1 MSDFNELINSTK
13 PTLVDFY
20 ADWCSPCKM
29 MSPIIDETKK
39 DLGGNATILKV
50 NIDNNASVANK
61 YGIRSIPTLVL
72 FKEGEIVWRQS
83 GVPSK
88 SLIVESVKKYIS
100 THFTNENIIKIGKSD
115 ENTKLIPN
123 VKDNEKIALYLVS
136 GSPHTE
142 IQERRPGNVSL

>member
-1 MSDFNELINSTK
+1 MGNFNELINSTK

-20 ADWCSPCKM
+20 ADWCGPCKM

-39 DLGGNATILKV
+39 DLGSGATILK
-50 NIDNNASVANK
+50 IDIDKNTDVARK

-88 SLIVESVKKYIS
+88 SLIVESVKKFI
-100 THFTNENIIKIGKSD
+100 
-115 ENTKLIPN
+115 
-123 VKDNEKIALYLVS
+123 
-136 GSPHTE
+136 
-142 IQERRPGNVSL
+142 

>member
-1 MSDFNELINSTK
+1 MKDFNEMIKSSK

-20 ADWCSPCKM
+20 AIWCSPCKM

-39 DLGGNATILKV
+39 DLGSGATILK
-50 NIDNNASVANK
+50 IDIDKNTDVARK

-88 SLIVESVKKYIS
+88 SLIVESVKKFI
-100 THFTNENIIKIGKSD
+100 
-115 ENTKLIPN
+115 
-123 VKDNEKIALYLVS
+123 
-136 GSPHTE
+136 
-142 IQERRPGNVSL
+142 